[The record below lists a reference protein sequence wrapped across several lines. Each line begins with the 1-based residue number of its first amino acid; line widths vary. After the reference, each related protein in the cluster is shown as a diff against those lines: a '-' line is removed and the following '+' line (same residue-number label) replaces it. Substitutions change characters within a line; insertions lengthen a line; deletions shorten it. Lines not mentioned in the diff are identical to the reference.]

1 MLSGNMFKEVYTKY
15 NFSPISLSYN
25 IPDDAIHKICK
36 LIQDGV
42 SISDISSQCGVDKY
56 FINDIKNRYIHQN
69 ISINYDFRN
78 A

>member
-1 MLSGNMFKEVYTKY
+1 MFKEVYTKY

-42 SISDISSQCGVDKY
+42 SISDISSQCGVD
-56 FINDIKNRYIHQN
+56 
-69 ISINYDFRN
+69 
-78 A
+78 